1 MNWPRQNHDDPPY
14 STTSPLPSGTAS
26 PSPSPDPSPHAEEII
41 STWAI
46 LILISLLFITLLTS
60 YYLQRKRIKFI
71 HETVV
76 SIFLG
81 LVVGLVIRLIPSPDL
96 QRMVSFDHKYFFNL
110 LLPPIILNSG
120 YDMKRKDFF
129 RNFGSILTFAF
140 LGTFIST
147 VIIACAIYLYALLGI
162 NGLKLSFLDAMV
174 FGAIL
179 SSTDP
184 VTVLAIFHQ
193 NKVDPKLY
201 AIIFGESLLNDSVA
215 IVLFSTLGQF
225 KGKEVTLIN
234 LAHGIGTFM
243 AIFFGSVMIGLI
255 VALICALMLKHSHL
269 HQFPSLE
276 SCLVFLLAYS
286 SYLLSNGIQLS
297 GIVSLLF
304 CGIALKHYAYD
315 NMSMRS
321 RRTTK
326 YMFRVLSQMS
336 ENFIFIYLG
345 VTLFTKVDEQYY
357 PVLIIF
363 TLGLIMAARYVSVV
377 PLSHMIN
384 WINTRIYQRDEVLP
398 RNHQLMLWWAGL
410 RGAIAFALAFEVGGE
425 SGNAIRSTTL
435 VVCVVTIILLGGT
448 THQALMTLNIRTGV
462 GEPHGYDAP
471 TPDDEDFEDIESG
484 SSDDDV
490 EDWNDDGPGSVRDA
504 RTRVKR
510 YGRHAESDEVA
521 SMDSAEDVRRGSGE
535 RLVGPSARSTSRG
548 SRPNIYL
555 PAFDEDMT
563 HWFISFDNRWLK
575 PLFTR
580 TRWKWGRSMASGY
593 HPRVSTAPIGMG
605 GTGVSPSREGLLAPI
620 GGGGGGTTS
629 SVRQQQSSPR
639 SSQQRVGS
647 QQQQAQYQQQE
658 RSRASRSFGRA
669 GGSAIVAAATGTN
682 APSSTRPLSA
692 FYNVW
697 STGSNSSNN
706 SSGAGGAS
714 SFFSPVSNP
723 GAPLGSSRK
732 NNSNQKR
739 GREESRAAPSPGRPV
754 SPFRPAGSGDPRAN
768 TEDFQDG
775 FGNVW
780 NRSSSMGPAGRIP
793 GGGIVTSSGGL
804 SPASGYV
811 APSPRDLDSP
821 GGYNPFQSAGVSSM
835 QPQRKLQPPGGPSG
849 E

>member
-1 MNWPRQNHDDPPY
+1 MKRAPQDQDPPPS
-14 STTSPLPSGTAS
+14 STSQLPSGTAL
-26 PSPSPDPSPHAEEII
+26 PSPSHDPSPHAEEII

-234 LAHGIGTFM
+234 LAHGAGTFM

-255 VALICALMLKHSHL
+255 IALICALMLKHSHL

-276 SCLVFLLAYS
+276 SCLIFLLAYS

-448 THQALMTLNIRTGV
+448 THHALMTLNIRTGV
-462 GEPHGYDAP
+462 GESNYDAP
-471 TPDDEDFEDIESG
+471 TPDDEDFEDVESG

-504 RTRVKR
+504 RARVKR
-510 YGRHAESDEVA
+510 YGRRVERDEA
-521 SMDSAEDVRRGSGE
+521 TSMDSEGRGSGE
-535 RLVGPSARSTSRG
+535 RLVDPRARSSSRG

-555 PAFDEDMT
+555 PAFDEDTT

-580 TRWKWGRSMASGY
+580 TRWKWGRSMASQY
-593 HPRVSTAPIGMG
+593 PRLSTTSGIGIG
-605 GTGVSPSREGLLAPI
+605 GTGVSPSREGLLAP
-620 GGGGGGTTS
+620 GGASTSGGRVPQES
-629 SVRQQQSSPR
+629 RR
-639 SSQQRVGS
+639 SSQQRVPNQQ
-647 QQQQAQYQQQE
+647 QQQQAQYQQQ
-658 RSRASRSFGRA
+658 RASRSFGRA
-669 GGSAIVAAATGTN
+669 GGGAIVALATGTHTQ
-682 APSSTRPLSA
+682 SSTRPLSA

-714 SFFSPVSNP
+714 SFLSPVNNP
-723 GAPLGSSRK
+723 GAPLSH
-732 NNSNQKR
+732 QKR
-739 GREESRAAPSPGRPV
+739 EREERRAAPSPGRPV

-775 FGNVW
+775 FGSVW

-793 GGGIVTSSGGL
+793 GGGIVTSAGGL
-804 SPASGYV
+804 TLSSGYV
-811 APSPRDLDSP
+811 APSPGDLDLP
-821 GGYNPFQSAGVSSM
+821 GGNNPFQTAGVSPM
-835 QPQRKLQPPGGPSG
+835 QPTRKTQPPGGL
-849 E
+849 